1 MIRCLEICSFFL
13 EWVYVFV
20 FFRMI
25 HAFLPLRRRFPLR
38 LAAFFVCSI
47 LATMVIYSNDLPN
60 LLGTLLGMIVY
71 ISIFHQGHRT
81 KKITS
86 VLVFYPSLIAVNYL
100 MHDIGSRC
108 FFLVTGAS
116 PESSGWTR
124 ELFCLSTAFYTLSLL
139 LRLLFWL
146 FAWQIL
152 KKYLQQIT
160 SDLTVNM
167 WLMVDVL
174 MLAPFIAIFIIIY
187 FMPENPL
194 IVYPI
199 CGASIFSGFGCLYLS
214 SYICTSVRTAYHAQ
228 ELEMKQ
234 AYYRERLDDE
244 ERVQSICHDMKNHL
258 LVLERSD
265 PPANTSQM
273 VEKLQ
278 RELELY
284 EDYVHTGNEILDIIL
299 KEKSRLAREKHLEF
313 SVAADLNGM
322 DFIEPLD
329 ISTIFGNSL
338 DNAIEASEKLPK
350 GQGAILMKAGRV
362 QNFFFVLL
370 ENSCIK
376 KDRAASTAKQDRF
389 LHGFGISNMQKAT
402 EKYGGELI
410 TRYEN
415 GRFTLK
421 ILIPIP

>member
-1 MIRCLEICSFFL
+1 MRTAHSPRASGLPGNKFPLRELRIIADFSYCRRRVVMIRCLEICSFFL
-13 EWVYVFV
+13 EWGYVFV

-116 PESSGWTR
+116 PESSGW
-124 ELFCLSTAFYTLSLL
+124 
-139 LRLLFWL
+139 
-146 FAWQIL
+146 
-152 KKYLQQIT
+152 
-160 SDLTVNM
+160 TVNM